1 MADEPEVPAAVV
13 VTGGKVPG
21 DVPGGSPGGAG
32 GGSRKHR
39 KLSNYL
45 IDKSLQLRYV
55 LVVTIVS
62 ALIAGVL
69 GFMIYQQE
77 HHASGQLSKGLAEL
91 AGSDEALAEYGK
103 EFADDINQRDRTLVL
118 QMVAVGLGLTVILS
132 GFLLIMTH
140 KVAGPLYKVGLYM
153 EKMADGRLGTIT
165 ALRKGDMLQDF
176 YLQFRDMHL
185 AVRERLK
192 GDAAVMARFHQ
203 ACTAPGC
210 ELGAEAK
217 DELEELRRHAAQR
230 DAAFTDES

>member
-13 VTGGKVPG
+13 VTDGKVPG
-21 DVPGGSPGGAG
+21 DVPGAGPGGAG

-62 ALIAGVL
+62 ALIAGIL

-91 AGSDEALAEYGK
+91 AGTDEALAEYGK

-153 EKMADGRLGTIT
+153 EKMSDGRLGTIT

-176 YLQFRDMHL
+176 YQQFREAHD
-185 AVRERLK
+185 AVRDRLK
-192 GDAAVMARFHQ
+192 RDTEAMAALCDAWSAADTDGKDAAAIATLRAHVDAR
-203 ACTAPGC
+203 
-210 ELGAEAK
+210 
-217 DELEELRRHAAQR
+217 RAAL
-230 DAAFTDES
+230 A

>member
-1 MADEPEVPAAVV
+1 MADDPEVPSAVV
-13 VTGGKVPG
+13 VTDGKVPG
-21 DVPGGSPGGAG
+21 DVPAGGASGGGG

-91 AGSDEALAEYGK
+91 AGTDEALAEYGK

-153 EKMADGRLGTIT
+153 EKMADGRLGNIT

-176 YLQFRDMHL
+176 YVQFREAHD

-192 GDAAVMARFHQ
+192 ADTETMAALCDAW
-203 ACTAPGC
+203 
-210 ELGAEAK
+210 
-217 DELEELRRHAAQR
+217 AAADADGR
-230 DAAFTDES
+230 DAAAIATLRAHVEARRQALS